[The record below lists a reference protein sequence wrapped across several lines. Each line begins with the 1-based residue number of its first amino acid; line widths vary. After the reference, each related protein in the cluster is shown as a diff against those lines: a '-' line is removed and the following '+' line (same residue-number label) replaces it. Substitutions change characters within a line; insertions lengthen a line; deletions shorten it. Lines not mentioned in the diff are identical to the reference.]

1 MGELC
6 TGRGWAVGGI
16 RLSAEGLMEGENG
29 GALYWEGLGSGRDKV
44 VSGGADGR

>member
-6 TGRGWAVGGI
+6 TGRGSAVGGI
-16 RLSAEGLMEGENG
+16 RLSAEGLMEGEKGELCTGRGWAVG
-29 GALYWEGLGSGRDKV
+29 GDKI